1 MSIII
6 RKVSKGKL
14 QDRIT
19 IPKELNA
26 EYVRL
31 EKLELNVF
39 KSHDKYTKSKK

>member
-14 QDRIT
+14 QDRVT
-19 IPKELNA
+19 IPKDLKA

-31 EKLELNVF
+31 EKLETNIF
-39 KSHDKYTKSKK
+39 KARDKYAKYKK